1 VRTDTVWG
9 RGSRILFG
17 QMYED
22 VGIEM
27 QAFRPGSR
35 VFCIASGGCSAIA
48 MSAVHQVTAVDI
60 NRDQLDYA
68 KQRAGGASARYG
80 RADLLMGWGRRLMRV
95 AGWSRSRLERFV
107 NSTDCGE
114 QLQLWERSLNVRRF
128 RFLFDTSTA
137 IGLQVVR
144 LLAPSGA
151 SLPGPHIGASLRSRL
166 HRGLVRFPNAANPYA
181 RRQFLGELPKAQRA
195 QIPIDFW
202 HADAAEYLESCP
214 AASYD
219 AFTLSNI
226 ADGVTADYY
235 RRLIQA
241 VKRAA
246 APDAVAVLRSFREP
260 KADEHGRN
268 AAEDRSMIWG
278 SIFSGPVES
287 L

>member
-1 VRTDTVWG
+1 VRTETVWG

-22 VGIEM
+22 VGFEM
-27 QAFRPGSR
+27 KAFRPGSR
-35 VFCIASGGCSAIA
+35 VFCVASAGCSAIA
-48 MSAVHQVTAVDI
+48 MSAGHQVTAVDI
-60 NRDQLDYA
+60 NRDQLEYA
-68 KQRAGGASARYG
+68 KQRSCGAPARHG
-80 RADLLMGWGRRLMRV
+80 RADLLTGWGRRLMRV

-107 NSTDCGE
+107 NLTDCTE
-114 QLQLWERSLNVRRF
+114 QLRVWEQSLDNRRF
-128 RFLFDTSTA
+128 RLLFDVSTA
-137 IGLQVVR
+137 IGLEAVR
-144 LLAPSGA
+144 LLAPAGA
-151 SLPGPHIGASLRSRL
+151 CLPDRHIGASLRSRL

-202 HADAAEYLESCP
+202 HADAAEYLEACP

-246 APDAVAVLRSFREP
+246 APDAIAVLRSFREP
-260 KADEHGRN
+260 KTDEHGRN